1 VGSAARSPAGVDSE
15 SARRIPVPPGF
26 THAGSEFDP
35 ALLKRAAIERE
46 KYQKMPGAAE
56 PEPAPPDV
64 VREQF
69 LESVQQDQEL
79 ALQQY
84 AAKAKEQP
92 DLVIP
97 KAAVDA
103 TRRAGN
109 QGAHQA

>member
-1 VGSAARSPAGVDSE
+1 M
-15 SARRIPVPPGF
+15 PVSPGF
-26 THAGSEFDP
+26 TQAGSEFDP
-35 ALLKRAAIERE
+35 TLLRRATIERE
-46 KYQKMPGAAE
+46 KYQKMPGATE

-69 LESVQQDQEL
+69 LESVQQDQES
-79 ALQQY
+79 ALQRY

-97 KAAVDA
+97 KATVDA

-109 QGAHQA
+109 QGARQA